1 MDRSGSILHPWESP
15 QDFCDSNY
23 QVHIAPEE
31 SSFPTHDALQT
42 SSKIGG
48 TVIRFI
54 FWRHIPENISS
65 VVPLIEGC
73 DIIAREGVLDDNYD
87 SLVERQQASRDIR
100 IDNEFLSA
108 VISGQYNPKVAK
120 FLRKNGY
127 PVEQIIKL
135 GPEERSKVLEDYMGA
150 DSQLFIPFIGKLKKV
165 VKVDTE
171 PKHVSESNIL
181 FAEYTGTRKELME
194 AIAYGG
200 AGWEEIKQLCY
211 KTLLTNED
219 YIAFR
224 DELTA
229 IQIEKLVREN
239 PGKTIGVLYGAAHHL
254 LSRHVEASINGVSMQ
269 RVFATKSNQE
279 TVQSFSKISTALMNS
294 LRAGYLDGKLFDKF
308 VSMNIA
314 LTNTDPELIECLREM
329 NEETFADVLTKIQEL
344 WQESINE
351 NDIKFQQKLAK
362 RDAAT
367 GKIVFDHA
375 NINATGSI
383 VKKLKTKLNRRS
395 KIS

>member
-1 MDRSGSILHPWESP
+1 
-15 QDFCDSNY
+15 
-23 QVHIAPEE
+23 
-31 SSFPTHDALQT
+31 
-42 SSKIGG
+42 
-48 TVIRFI
+48 
-54 FWRHIPENISS
+54 
-65 VVPLIEGC
+65 
-73 DIIAREGVLDDNYD
+73 
-87 SLVERQQASRDIR
+87 
-100 IDNEFLSA
+100 
-108 VISGQYNPKVAK
+108 
-120 FLRKNGY
+120 
-127 PVEQIIKL
+127 
-135 GPEERSKVLEDYMGA
+135 
-150 DSQLFIPFIGKLKKV
+150 
-165 VKVDTE
+165 
-171 PKHVSESNIL
+171 
-181 FAEYTGTRKELME
+181 
-194 AIAYGG
+194 
-200 AGWEEIKQLCY
+200 
-211 KTLLTNED
+211 
-219 YIAFR
+219 
-224 DELTA
+224 
-229 IQIEKLVREN
+229 
-239 PGKTIGVLYGAAHHL
+239 
-254 LSRHVEASINGVSMQ
+254 MQ